1 MKYFKNKTNMGAKS
15 LPTFCLLQ
23 ALCDISIKK
32 IYYFLPRWHI
42 WGEEITCFRV
52 LYLFVNSAVQ

>member
-32 IYYFLPRWHI
+32 STTFYPVDISGVRKLLALEFYIYL
-42 WGEEITCFRV
+42 
-52 LYLFVNSAVQ
+52 